1 MDKETLLENVKDW
14 ISLDDKIKNLGKLL
28 KEARLDKKQ
37 ITDTLLETMKS
48 NEIDCFDLAGGN
60 KLIYQKTKTKKSL
73 SKKHLLDAI
82 REYTK
87 NEAQAK
93 SMSEYILNS
102 REEQIKENI
111 RRKLPK

>member
-82 REYTK
+82 REFTK

-93 SMSEYILNS
+93 SMSDYILNS

-111 RRKLPK
+111 RRKSPK